1 MPCRPPF
8 LLLLLTFVGL
18 LAIFHYLLS
27 SYIFFS
33 WPYTGWAG
41 TLVEGLGRLVR
52 VRVELVIEA
61 RESAPSPPKPRK
73 AAENS
78 ELELQYP
85 SIFLLHWFLRPM
97 QMSTEWEYYSTSTN
111 DAPGNDRVM
120 LITSALALLMLLQK
134 PHNFIQNFHIFSLY
148 GFC

>member
-97 QMSTEWEYYSTSTN
+97 QMSGSTTVLVLMT
-111 DAPGNDRVM
+111 PLGNDRVM
-120 LITSALALLMLLQK
+120 LITSALALLVLLQK
-134 PHNFIQNFHIFSLY
+134 PHNFIQNFHIFSSY